1 MILRGSALACCWVAV
16 MLHSS
21 GAKAGVWGMD
31 PTLGIVGDYASNPAL
46 LAVSRTAETN
56 GALLIDA
63 PTTYNGDAFEFYVI
77 PSFRLSDS
85 HGYSSVASDYE
96 HLNIKTEF
104 DGERGMFTAAAGV
117 ARDSSLS
124 QDYLTNGA
132 TGVRRDTLTA
142 DLNWDRH
149 LSERAEFDTDVS
161 SQQVRYGQS
170 IGTPTLV
177 DFRYTSVSPTF
188 TLNTSEK
195 NKVTLAASV
204 DLYQSLDGTTD
215 SRSANLQ
222 VGFSRQFSQIWSL
235 TATAGYSRSLNRLN
249 TAQEEIVG
257 TESGPAIA
265 LIPLTIESSQN
276 GTVYLASLTRQGS
289 RWNLNASASR
299 QLTPTGF
306 AYLSLQEVYE
316 IRATYSLTA
325 RWSLTPDVRYVKSQN
340 PTQPSEVTDYTVKYF
355 GLSASWRWTE
365 QLTLSVNASRVAEK
379 IQPPAY
385 YVSSNELTITLS
397 RQFNHIK
404 FQ

>member
-1 MILRGSALACCWVAV
+1 MISRRSALVCYWVAA

-31 PTLGIVGDYASNPAL
+31 PTLGIVADYASNPAL
-46 LAVSRTAETN
+46 LLVSRTAETN

-63 PTTYNGDAFEFYVI
+63 PTTYNGDAFEFYVV
-77 PSFRLSDS
+77 PSFRLGDS

-96 HLNIKTEF
+96 HLNIKSEF
-104 DGERGMFTAAAGV
+104 DSERGMFTAAAGV
-117 ARDSSLS
+117 ARDSSLY

-132 TGVRRDTLTA
+132 TGVRRDTWTA

-149 LSERAEFDTDVS
+149 LSERVEFDADAST
-161 SQQVRYGQS
+161 QQVRYGQS
-170 IGTPTLV
+170 VGAPTLV
-177 DFRYTSVSPTF
+177 DYKYTTVSPTF
-188 TLNTSEK
+188 TLTSSER
-195 NKVTLAASV
+195 NNFTLAASV
-204 DLYQSLDGTTD
+204 ARYQSLDGTTE

-222 VGFSRQFSQIWSL
+222 VGFVRKFSDLWSL

-249 TAQEEIVG
+249 TEQEVFVDTPNG
-257 TESGPAIA
+257 LAIG
-265 LIPLTIESSQN
+265 LIPVTAESSQN
-276 GTVYLASLTRQGS
+276 GTVYLATVTRQGS
-289 RWNLNASASR
+289 RWTLNASASR
-299 QLTPTGF
+299 QLTPSGF
-306 AYLSLQEVYE
+306 AYLSRQELYE
-316 IRATYSLTA
+316 IKATYSLTE
-325 RWSLTPDVRYVKSQN
+325 RWFLTPDVRYVKTQN
-340 PTQPSEVTDYTVKYF
+340 PTQPSEVTDYSVKYF

-379 IQPPAY
+379 IQPPTY